1 MPDER
6 HILNRL
12 PLIGHIFDGH
22 MREVV
27 KGAASA
33 FIWRVAGAGG
43 QFVCNMLLARML
55 GAEGFGLYALAMTV
69 TAFTTVIGSAGLDQ
83 TLVRFIPAYAD
94 RGETGAI
101 RALFAKGFLATL
113 VVSMSIALVVFLA
126 SGLIAQN
133 VFNNP
138 ALANVIKLMAL
149 SVPSWSLINLIA
161 GSLQGLKRIHE
172 STLVQVAL
180 LPFINMALIYILVS
194 AGYGVYGAGAAYIL
208 STGIVFVLGLVIWFR
223 SCGKGD
229 DEQGRRQAASTAEL
243 LNTAIPMALTA
254 LMIMSMSLADTLI
267 LGAMRP
273 SSELGVY
280 SGALKLSM
288 ITSIVLMAFSAIAA
302 PKFASFYAERDVSGI
317 RRIGSH
323 SIRLMLASAAPVFAL
338 SLIAPGFFMSVFGA
352 SFKTGATALVIL
364 TLGQVVYITFG
375 LAGQLLLMTGQEVAV
390 RNITLAAALVNIILC
405 LVLIP
410 SFGAIGAALSHTASF
425 SMTAL
430 LSQYVLKRHMNIYL
444 HPF

>member
-33 FIWRVAGAGG
+33 FIWRVVGAGA

-69 TAFTTVIGSAGLDQ
+69 TAFTTVIGSAGFDQ
-83 TLVRFIPAYAD
+83 TLVRFTPAHAD
-94 RGETGAI
+94 SGESGAI
-101 RALFAKGFLATL
+101 RTLFVRGFVVTL
-113 VVSMSIALVVFLA
+113 VVSLCAALVLFLA
-126 SGLIAQN
+126 ADLIAQQI
-133 VFNNP
+133 FNN
-138 ALANVIKLMAL
+138 ASLTSVIRLMAL
-149 SVPSWSLINLIA
+149 SVPPWSLMNLIA
-161 GSLQGLKRIHE
+161 GSLQGLKRIRE
-172 STLVQVAL
+172 STLVQVGL
-180 LPFINMALIYILVS
+180 VPFINMALIYILLS
-194 AGYGVYGAGAAYIL
+194 AGYGVYGAAVAYLL
-208 STGIVFVLGLVIWFR
+208 STCVVLALGLFLWFR
-223 SCGKGD
+223 HCGTGD
-229 DEQGRRQAASTAEL
+229 DGTRHKAVSTGVLVSTAV
-243 LNTAIPMALTA
+243 PMALTA

-273 SSELGVY
+273 PFELGVY

-302 PKFASFYAERDVSGI
+302 PKFASFYAERDVNAI

-323 SIRLMLASAAPVFAL
+323 SIRLMLATAAPVLAL
-338 SLIAPGFFMSVFGA
+338 SFIAPGFFMSVFGA
-352 SFKTGATALVIL
+352 SFRAGATALVIL
-364 TLGQVVYITFG
+364 TLGQAVYITFG
-375 LAGQLLLMTGQEVAV
+375 LAGQLLMMTGQEVAV
-390 RNITLAAALVNIILC
+390 RNITLAAAIVNIILC

-410 SFGAIGAALSHTASF
+410 PLGAVGAALSHTASF

-430 LSQYVLKRHMNIYL
+430 LSQYVLKRRMNIYL

>member
-6 HILNRL
+6 HLLNRL
-12 PLIGHIFDGH
+12 PLIGHIFDSH

-27 KGAASA
+27 RGAASA
-33 FIWRVAGAGG
+33 FTWRVLGAAG

-83 TLVRFIPAYAD
+83 TLVRFIPAHAD

-113 VVSMSIALVVFLA
+113 VVSMSAGFCIFLA
-126 SGLIAQN
+126 SGFIAAY

-138 ALANVIKLMAL
+138 ALAGVIKLMAL
-149 SVPSWSLINLIA
+149 SVPSWSLVNLIA

-172 STLVQVAL
+172 STLIMVAL

-194 AGYGVYGAGAAYIL
+194 AGYGVYGAAAAYLI
-208 STGIVFVLGLVIWFR
+208 STCVVVVIGLVFWFR
-223 SCGKGD
+223 GCRSD
-229 DEQGRRQAASTAEL
+229 DESGRMEAASTAKL
-243 LNTAIPMALTA
+243 VNTAIPMALTS
-254 LMIMSMSLADTLI
+254 LMVMGMSLADTLI

-273 SSELGVY
+273 PAELGVY
-280 SGALKLSM
+280 SGALKLSTIASM
-288 ITSIVLMAFSAIAA
+288 ALMAFSAIAA
-302 PKFASFYAERDVSGI
+302 PKFASFYAERDVSAI
-317 RRIGSH
+317 QRIGSH
-323 SIRLMLASAAPVFAL
+323 SIRLILALAAPVFAL
-338 SLIAPGFFMSVFGA
+338 SLIAPGFFMSLFGA
-352 SFKTGATALVIL
+352 SFKTGASALVIL
-364 TLGQVVYITFG
+364 TLGQVVYMTFG

-390 RNITLAAALVNIILC
+390 RNITLAAAIVNIILC

-410 SFGAIGAALSHTASF
+410 PLGATGAALSHTASF